1 MCSVT
6 DAIEAAKAVL
16 TKPPLQLSD
25 DGFYTILIDH
35 EAHAQL
41 IAQLERALINVDVL
55 GRGLQAL
62 LTSHPSDA
70 VAERSVDSMGESDE
84 C

>member
-16 TKPPLQLSD
+16 TKPPMQCS
-25 DGFYTILIDH
+25 DGFYMISIDC

-41 IAQLERALINVDVL
+41 VAQLERALINVEVL

-62 LTSHPSDA
+62 LTAPPAIAPGHMALNGEVSDA
-70 VAERSVDSMGESDE
+70 KN
-84 C
+84 

>member
-16 TKPPLQLSD
+16 TKPPMQLSD
-25 DGFYTILIDH
+25 GFYMISIDC

-41 IAQLERALINVDVL
+41 VAQLERALINVEVL

-62 LTSHPSDA
+62 LAAPPSIA
-70 VAERSVDSMGESDE
+70 PGHIGAERGGV
-84 C
+84 

>member
-16 TKPPLQLSD
+16 TKPPMQLSD
-25 DGFYTILIDH
+25 DGFYMISIDC

-41 IAQLERALINVDVL
+41 VAQLERALINVEVL

-62 LTSHPSDA
+62 LTSPPSDA
-70 VAERSVDSMGESDE
+70 VAERTGDSMGASDE